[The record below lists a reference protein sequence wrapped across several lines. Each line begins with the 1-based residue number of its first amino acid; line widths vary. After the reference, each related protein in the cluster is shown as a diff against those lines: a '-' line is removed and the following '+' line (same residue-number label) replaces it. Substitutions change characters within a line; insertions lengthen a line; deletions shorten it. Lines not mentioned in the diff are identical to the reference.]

1 MFGVG
6 LAEMAVIA
14 VVAVIVVGPDKVPEL
29 AKQAA
34 QFVKQFRAFTQSTRD
49 NIRAELGPEYADLE
63 LRDLDPR
70 EIVRKHILE
79 AMDEDTSPAPHTTRA
94 VLREGE
100 VPPYDVEAT

>member
-6 LAEMAVIA
+6 LAELAVIA

-34 QFVKQFRAFTQSTRD
+34 QLIKQFRAFSQATRD
-49 NIRAELGPEYADLE
+49 NLRTELGPEFADLE

-70 EIVRKHILE
+70 ELVRKHILD
-79 AMDEDTSPAPHTTRA
+79 AMEDDDTPPRPAQVALRA
-94 VLREGE
+94 GE
-100 VPPYDVEAT
+100 LPPYDVEAT